1 MLQIDPKS
9 FSKDEPYICLVR
21 THSLNGKYGISDS
34 MGHVICPDI
43 CEDIVFK
50 MPSWLARINYKGLWF
65 IMDRYNDYSTFLFF
79 IEEWGIAYDLTKPII
94 ITINSFDLFIED
106 NKMRKSDCNMTNEE
120 MKAIYDDFTEV
131 IKKHNAI
138 ITRSDILRNSDNTNE
153 EFG

>member
-1 MLQIDPKS
+1 
-9 FSKDEPYICLVR
+9 
-21 THSLNGKYGISDS
+21 
-34 MGHVICPDI
+34 
-43 CEDIVFK
+43 
-50 MPSWLARINYKGLWF
+50 MPSWLARIKYKGLWF